1 MMPGL
6 AAPTHLQPHRPHGG
20 KRLSNEIWL
29 GNGAKNGGILQAKTL
44 DVDCFWM
51 KFAWFFCMFL
61 EDFKGDLTV
70 VFGWFPFMFWC
81 ALMVFGGRMTRTTTL
96 SATTTWVAMCRWIMV
111 DRWMAGR
118 KPEEGE
124 RPCSSQKVTRRGHTF
139 PQGKA
144 MGKDRFSNIPGWLS
158 GASLLGAAVPVNYK
172 WICFTVPNLW
182 RWLTYHYLHYR
193 SYSHCFHP
201 NCTSKWFLVA
211 ALQDWLE
218 RMDEGNWLQEAT
230 CAAYVRQVPFRSSV
244 AVLWD
249 PLKFGSVNFC
259 TIMEQWG
266 QHPAM

>member
-1 MMPGL
+1 MDD
-6 AAPTHLQPHRPHGG
+6 GG
-20 KRLSNEIWL
+20 WL
-29 GNGAKNGGILQAKTL
+29 
-44 DVDCFWM
+44 
-51 KFAWFFCMFL
+51 
-61 EDFKGDLTV
+61 
-70 VFGWFPFMFWC
+70 
-81 ALMVFGGRMTRTTTL
+81 
-96 SATTTWVAMCRWIMV
+96 
-111 DRWMAGR
+111 AGR
-118 KPEEGE
+118 KPSRGKAGN
-124 RPCSSQKVTRRGHTF
+124 RSQKVTRRGHTF

-182 RWLTYHYLHYR
+182 RLLTYHYLHYC
-193 SYSHCFHP
+193 SYTHCFHP
-201 NCTSKWFLVA
+201 NCTSKRFLVA

-244 AVLWD
+244 AVFWD

-266 QHPAM
+266 LHTLRCSI